1 MPALY
6 GMNAHTVFPERPA
19 VFVDLEGTLVET
31 QEFALLAGVAPC
43 LRGAPE
49 ALHALAGAGFA
60 VIVVTNQSGLALGR
74 FTRSDFAVRE
84 ARLQRSLQ
92 DVVDVHVG
100 SFMVCPH
107 RPGPD
112 GRPACLCRK
121 PAPGLLLRAARAQHL
136 DLAGS
141 WMIGDSD
148 DDIEAGRRAG
158 CRTVLLKQ
166 GSDTSAL
173 QTRLRMPHR
182 RCTEWDEVVHE
193 VLKERTQAHALPA
206 T

>member
-1 MPALY
+1 MPVHPA
-6 GMNAHTVFPERPA
+6 MNEHTFSERPA
-19 VFVDLEGTLVET
+19 VFVDLEGTLVEP
-31 QEFALLAGVAPC
+31 EDFALHAGVAPC
-43 LRGAPE
+43 VRGAPE
-49 ALHALAGAGFA
+49 ALRALVGAGFA
-60 VIVVTNQSGLALGR
+60 VIIVTNQSGLALGR
-74 FTRSDFAVRE
+74 FTRSEFAVRE
-84 ARLQRSLQ
+84 ARLQRALQ
-92 DVVDVHVG
+92 DVVDVQVG

-158 CRTVLLKQ
+158 CRTVLLRP
-166 GSDTSAL
+166 GSDTSAS

-193 VLKERTQAHALPA
+193 VLTGRVRAHALPA